1 MNKNGS
7 KNTLKLPKRLGIY
20 SRVMGPSRGVNS
32 MKKRFTCNDHHCNI
46 EKKKYWMVIKKY
58 RKAHKSQDTSK
69 GLPAERTMLWFFL
82 CSDHQSNKKWD
93 KKNQQKLAQKS
104 QQVWIFL
111 MIPTTS
117 TISQKSIYEE
127 FWKKIF
133 SRSQEML
140 KHTEK
145 QATTQTNKQTHF
157 TVT

>member
-1 MNKNGS
+1 MNKNES
-7 KNTLKLPKRLGIY
+7 KNTLKLPKRLEIY

-32 MKKRFTCNDHHCNI
+32 MKKRFTWNDHHCNT

-58 RKAHKSQDTSK
+58 RKAHESQDISK
-69 GLPAERTMLWFFL
+69 GLPAERTMLWFFV

-104 QQVWIFL
+104 QQVWVFL
-111 MIPTTS
+111 IIPTTS

>member
-1 MNKNGS
+1 MTITVIPRRRNIEWLS
-7 KNTLKLPKRLGIY
+7 K
-20 SRVMGPSRGVNS
+20 
-32 MKKRFTCNDHHCNI
+32 NI
-46 EKKKYWMVIKKY
+46 EKHMSLKIPQKD
-58 RKAHKSQDTSK
+58 SQHRGPCFD
-69 GLPAERTMLWFFL
+69 FFL

-104 QQVWIFL
+104 QQVWVFL

>member
-1 MNKNGS
+1 
-7 KNTLKLPKRLGIY
+7 
-20 SRVMGPSRGVNS
+20 MGPSRGVNS
-32 MKKRFTCNDHHCNI
+32 MKKRFTWNDHHCNT

-58 RKAHKSQDTSK
+58 RKPHESQDTPK
-69 GLPAERTMLWFFL
+69 ILPAERTMLWFFL

-104 QQVWIFL
+104 QQVWVFL

-117 TISQKSIYEE
+117 TTSQKSIYEE

-140 KHTEK
+140 KYTEK

>member
-1 MNKNGS
+1 
-7 KNTLKLPKRLGIY
+7 
-20 SRVMGPSRGVNS
+20 MGPSRGVNS
-32 MKKRFTCNDHHCNI
+32 MKKRFTCNNHHCNT
-46 EKKKYWMVIKKY
+46 EKKKYWTVIKKY
-58 RKAHKSQDTSK
+58 RKPHESQDTPK
-69 GLPAERTMLWFFL
+69 ILPAERTMLWFFL

-104 QQVWIFL
+104 QQVWVFL

-117 TISQKSIYEE
+117 TTSQKSIYEE

-140 KHTEK
+140 KYTEK
-145 QATTQTNKQTHF
+145 QVTTQTNKQTHF